1 MAEPQFAAQLSAVM
15 SDTPAPIY
23 QRVKQAI
30 VRQIRT
36 GAWAPHQRI
45 PSESEMVAELGVSR
59 MTINRALRELTSEGY
74 LLRMQGVGTFVAE
87 MKPQTEML
95 EVRNI
100 ADEIAAR
107 GHRHSSRLVSLQAR
121 PATADEAQALGIPPG
136 QRLFHSLIVH
146 YENDVAVQLEDRCVN
161 PIAAPDY
168 LQQDFTRIT
177 PYIYLTQVAPLTAG
191 ELRVEAVA
199 PNAAQRSLL
208 GLTDNE
214 PCLLIHR
221 RTWSGRQVV
230 TSAHLLYPGSRY
242 QLFGSFTV

>member
-1 MAEPQFAAQLSAVM
+1 MAKPQFAAQLSAVM
-15 SDTPAPIY
+15 SDTPAPIYIY

-45 PSESEMVAELGVSR
+45 PYESEMVAELGVSR

-100 ADEIAAR
+100 ANEIAAR

-121 PATADEAQALGIPPG
+121 PATADEAQALGIPPVSG
-136 QRLFHSLIVH
+136 CSTRSLSITKTTW
-146 YENDVAVQLEDRCVN
+146 RCSWK
-161 PIAAPDY
+161 IAASTPSPRPI
-168 LQQDFTRIT
+168 TCSRISRAS
-177 PYIYLTQVAPLTAG
+177 PP
-191 ELRVEAVA
+191 
-199 PNAAQRSLL
+199 
-208 GLTDNE
+208 
-214 PCLLIHR
+214 
-221 RTWSGRQVV
+221 
-230 TSAHLLYPGSRY
+230 TS
-242 QLFGSFTV
+242 T